1 MVRTICPSLSMRMKA
16 LGVNAELE
24 APWAALASPIEGP
37 RVNPISM
44 PPPSDAPALR
54 NWRRVVM
61 SAAFLVVH
69 HYTRRVLDS
78 FADSRIGAAATD
90 VPGHGGVDVA
100 IGRVGLAGEQRCR
113 RHDLARLAVA
123 ALRDLQ
129 LDPRLLDLFPGGRGA
144 DRLDRRDAFSNSSGD
159 GRNA

>member
-61 SAAFLVVH
+61 SAAFLVVR

-78 FADSRIGAAATD
+78 FADSHVGTAATD
-90 VPGHGGVDVA
+90 VPRHGGVDIA
-100 IGRVGLAGEQRCR
+100 IGRVRLGGEQRCR
-113 RHDLARLAVA
+113 GHDLARLAIT
-123 ALRDLQ
+123 ALRHFQRDQ
-129 LDPRLLDLFPGGRGA
+129 RLLDLFPGRRGA
-144 DRLDRRDAFSNSSGD
+144 NRFDRGDAFPNSGGD
-159 GRNA
+159 